1 MDGVDL
7 GTSEL
12 NLNLRSI
19 IEINEGNSIQFNEI
33 SIARKFDDEN
43 DRTNNN
49 NEKKNY
55 FKNEHISK
63 SQSDDDYTDVD
74 SEADINDNISIT
86 SSLDGLSLSQISFHA
101 PLTAKINHDYKEKE
115 QNKKSREKQKNKNK
129 IKNKGQILRNS
140 HVFCQTLTLSTFL
153 KKIDDEV
160 SNKKNKNTT
169 MVLSANFVRPKTSP
183 NSAEWH
189 PRSYQSKQNLQR
201 KYDEK
206 DKLSLIAL
214 QTIEKFNS
222 NMIHSS
228 VGEIMPVSNKS
239 ENFWRHSRNEN
250 KTEHSYKNGDR
261 NGNENENEYEHDII
275 RNCDNSM
282 KPFIRRQTE
291 MKAINDKNNLKF
303 RRLERMIRS
312 VAINNNEHEKNN
324 FIIFSEQKSD
334 PLINKKSKLLNL
346 DTAVPSISLEESL
359 EISLQSNEILLKT
372 SHLLDKRPST
382 NC

>member
-1 MDGVDL
+1 
-7 GTSEL
+7 
-12 NLNLRSI
+12 
-19 IEINEGNSIQFNEI
+19 
-33 SIARKFDDEN
+33 
-43 DRTNNN
+43 
-49 NEKKNY
+49 
-55 FKNEHISK
+55 
-63 SQSDDDYTDVD
+63 
-74 SEADINDNISIT
+74 
-86 SSLDGLSLSQISFHA
+86 
-101 PLTAKINHDYKEKE
+101 
-115 QNKKSREKQKNKNK
+115 
-129 IKNKGQILRNS
+129 
-140 HVFCQTLTLSTFL
+140 
-153 KKIDDEV
+153 
-160 SNKKNKNTT
+160 
-169 MVLSANFVRPKTSP
+169 
-183 NSAEWH
+183 
-189 PRSYQSKQNLQR
+189 
-201 KYDEK
+201 
-206 DKLSLIAL
+206 
-214 QTIEKFNS
+214 
-222 NMIHSS
+222 MIHSS
-228 VGEIMPVSNKS
+228 VGEIMPVSNKI
-239 ENFWRHSRNEN
+239 ENFSRHSRNEN

-275 RNCDNSM
+275 RNYDNSM